1 MQSHDDIRLKH
12 MLDSAEEAVEFAVGK
27 SRNDLDDDRK
37 LLLAIIILQ

>member
-27 SRNDLDDDRK
+27 GKQNE
-37 LLLAIIILQ
+37 IWN